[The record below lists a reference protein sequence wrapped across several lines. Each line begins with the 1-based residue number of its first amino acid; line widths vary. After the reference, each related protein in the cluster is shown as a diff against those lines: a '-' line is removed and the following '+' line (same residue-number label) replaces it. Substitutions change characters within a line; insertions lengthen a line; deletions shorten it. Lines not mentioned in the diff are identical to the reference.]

1 MIYDH
6 DDFLPRLIWYHWYV
20 TYFAL
25 LMHSISIHNDN
36 ITSYRYIVF
45 KTTDFS
51 PKTFMRQYHLFS
63 RISPNLPRHRTKKG
77 KKWKEKCIVIHPHR
91 TSWDVK
97 KIIEGKKEM
106 RVCGRKRQ
114 RRELKRN
121 TMDRAQSIPSEFTR
135 WHRKSVCTYLQ
146 GKARKHWI
154 LLNPHLSPIKPAQLL
169 TSVFVVR
176 LGMDETYFL

>member
-1 MIYDH
+1 MCLIPLLLLNLSWSGDAMWHELLTTRVAHY
-6 DDFLPRLIWYHWYV
+6 PRLIWYHWYV

-45 KTTDFS
+45 KTTDFSVVS

-97 KIIEGKKEM
+97 KIIEGKKEWEY
-106 RVCGRKRQ
+106 VGEKDKGGNW
-114 RRELKRN
+114 REIPRTEHNPSHRN
-121 TMDRAQSIPSEFTR
+121 SRDDIEKVYVHTYRGKLESIES
-135 WHRKSVCTYLQ
+135 C
-146 GKARKHWI
+146 
-154 LLNPHLSPIKPAQLL
+154 
-169 TSVFVVR
+169 
-176 LGMDETYFL
+176 